1 MRTILSRLTT
11 LEEQNKVLQERLIAV
26 EERNEKLEATPSLQ
40 TQTMEAV
47 LGVSSSIGYQYI
59 YIANLFT
66 L

>member
-40 TQTMEAV
+40 KTMEAV
-47 LGVSSSIGYQYI
+47 LGVRSSIGYQHI